1 VGIPKL
7 LTASGIDMLSLRRA
21 GVLSW
26 ALAFSSLRSANTQAQ
41 ASPLQNLVN
50 KDGAVTYPGEHIS
63 WMPCGDVTGHLVEC
77 SSMKVPIDQF
87 NETNSGDKT
96 FNLSVARL
104 RGNNTNGDS
113 KNIFYNPGGP
123 GASAVGYLFEV
134 GSQLISIVG
143 EDFNI
148 IAIDPRGIN
157 GSTPIGSCYATED
170 VRAAMNNVPMN
181 DLVTDAPFFG
191 SWAPNFAKSCAQTS
205 GEYGNYINTPQVAAD
220 MNSVL
225 DAIGQEDMWYW
236 GQSYGTLLGQTYAG
250 LFPNRTGRMAIDG
263 VVNQAGWYN
272 ETFQPDYKD
281 GKRVFWGFC
290 DECIKAGKEAC
301 PLAALADDA
310 DSLNQAIE
318 IFGAKIKANQMAVYV
333 NATDFGSVGY
343 ANLWYYGI
351 SPSLYKAISFQS
363 LAVILSE
370 AMLGNASLAYL
381 AYGGS
386 LAITDF
392 RLPKDES
399 IYFYRL
405 NDGLS
410 GAKFWPHDNEG
421 MINVLEP
428 FYDVNPLTYAANS
441 FYWAKA
447 RWQIPKTH
455 SYVPR
460 QGVKTK
466 YPLLIL
472 STQYDP
478 VCSWDS
484 ANAAL
489 SDFAGSRLVTL
500 DAYGHCTFYQNS
512 DCANNYVKEYFVN
525 GTMPSP
531 GATCQV
537 GKDQYFPP
545 LAAS

>member
-1 VGIPKL
+1 MFSI
-7 LTASGIDMLSLRRA
+7 TRIE
-21 GVLSW
+21 VLSW
-26 ALAFSSLRSANTQAQ
+26 ALTISSLINTNIQVQ
-41 ASPLQNLVN
+41 ASPLKGVVN

-63 WMPCGDVTGHLVEC
+63 WMPCGDVTGHLMEC
-77 SSMKVPIDQF
+77 SSMKVPIDHF
-87 NETNSGDKT
+87 NKANSGNKT
-96 FNLSVARL
+96 FNLSVVRL
-104 RGNNTNGDS
+104 RGNNTNGNS

-123 GASAVGYLFEV
+123 GVSAVGYLYEV
-134 GSQLISIVG
+134 GSDLISIVG

-157 GSTPIGSCYATED
+157 GSTPLGSCYATED
-170 VRAAMNNVPMN
+170 VRAAMSKIPLN
-181 DLVTDAPFFG
+181 DVVTDAPFYG

-205 GEYGNYINTPQVAAD
+205 GEHGKYINTPQVAAD

-236 GQSYGTLLGQTYAG
+236 GQSYGTLLGQTFAG
-250 LFPNRTGRMAIDG
+250 LFPNRTERMAIDG
-263 VVNQAGWYN
+263 VVHQNGWYN
-272 ETFQPDYKD
+272 ATFQSDYKD
-281 GKRVFWGFC
+281 GKRVFWGLC

-301 PLAALADDA
+301 PLAALADNA
-310 DSLNQAIE
+310 DDLNQVIE
-318 IFGAKIKANQMAVYV
+318 NFGNKIKANEMAVYV

-343 ANLWYYGI
+343 SNLWYYGI
-351 SPSLYKAISFQS
+351 SPSLYKAIAFQP

-370 AMLGNASLAYL
+370 AMLGNASSAYL

-386 LAITDF
+386 SILNAA
-392 RLPKDES
+392 LPADES

-410 GAKFWPHDNEG
+410 GPKFWPHDNEG

-441 FYWAKA
+441 FWWAKA

-455 SYVPR
+455 NYVPK

-466 YPLLIL
+466 HPLLIL

-489 SDFAGSRLVTL
+489 ADFADSRLVTL
-500 DAYGHCTFYQNS
+500 DGYGHCTFYQHS
-512 DCANNYVKEYFVN
+512 DCANNYVKAYFVN
-525 GTMPSP
+525 GTMPAP
-531 GATCQV
+531 GATCHV

-545 LAAS
+545 LPAS

>member
-1 VGIPKL
+1 MFSTQRI
-7 LTASGIDMLSLRRA
+7 
-21 GVLSW
+21 GVLPR
-26 ALAFSSLRSANTQAQ
+26 ALAIFSLINTNIQIQASSLKGI
-41 ASPLQNLVN
+41 VG
-50 KDGAVTYPGEHIS
+50 KDGAVTYAGEHIS
-63 WMPCGDVTGHLVEC
+63 WMPCGDITGHLVEC
-77 SSMKVPIDQF
+77 SSLEVPIDQF
-87 NETNSGDKT
+87 NKANSGNKT

-104 RGNNTNGDS
+104 RGNNTKVDS

-123 GASAVGYLFEV
+123 GASAVGYLYEL

-148 IAIDPRGIN
+148 IAVDPRGIN
-157 GSTPIGSCYATED
+157 GSTPLGSCYATED
-170 VRAAMNNVPMN
+170 VRMAMSKVPLN
-181 DLVTDAPFFG
+181 DVVTDAPFYG
-191 SWAPNFAKSCAQTS
+191 SWAPNFAKSCSQTS
-205 GEYGNYINTPQVAAD
+205 GDHGKYINTPQVAAD

-225 DAIGQEDMWYW
+225 DAIGQDDMWYW

-250 LFPNRTGRMAIDG
+250 LFPNRTARMTIDG
-263 VVNQAGWYN
+263 VVNQHGWYN
-272 ETFQPDYKD
+272 ETLQPDYKD

-301 PLAALADDA
+301 PLAALADNA
-310 DSLNQAIE
+310 DDLNKVIDN
-318 IFGAKIKANQMAVYV
+318 FGAKVKANEMAVYV

-343 ANLWYYGI
+343 SNLWYYGI
-351 SPSLYKAISFQS
+351 SPSLYKSIAFQPLS
-363 LAVILSE
+363 IILSE

-386 LAITDF
+386 SVSNAP
-392 RLPKDES
+392 LPTDES

-410 GAKFWPHDNEG
+410 GPKFWPQDNEG

-428 FYDVNPLTYAANS
+428 FYNVNPLIYAANS

-455 SYVPR
+455 DYVPR
-460 QGVKTK
+460 QGVETK

-484 ANAAL
+484 ANGAL

-500 DAYGHCTFYQNS
+500 DGYGHCTFYQNS
-512 DCANNYVKEYFVN
+512 DCANNYVKAYFAN

-531 GATCQV
+531 GATCHV
-537 GKDQYFPP
+537 GKDQYFPTLP
-545 LAAS
+545 AS